1 MALISYYNQPTGS
14 NSIDIENSP
23 YTNAHTVNLTVTTCK
38 EDVKSMNDFLGVGGK
53 TTVKGIIDEI
63 PEISYS
69 TTWGDSPAAV
79 LNEKI
84 KKFTQH
90 KWMKMF
96 AVQRGGYKP
105 PLVTDGWT
113 QQFPKSAEPL
123 NISFKFRAYPIDNY
137 YNTSAFNDIIR
148 LLIFVTTPQNFNLS
162 HAVTSQANAIYQAE
176 AKGKEFAGIVND
188 LKSALNSEKV
198 SLKDMAE
205 ALKNNKA
212 GDDTS
217 SAVKVL
223 LQKKDKLLDFIE
235 DLGDMK
241 DDDTG
246 GCPLIQ
252 LGINGLIKPS
262 DTVKWLL
269 KSWSF
274 KPSLN
279 TTYNNNPIYV
289 DFNVSLQTQYVLTD
303 ADLTKILY

>member
-23 YTNAHTVNLTVTTCK
+23 YTKAHTVELKVTTCK
-38 EDVKSMNDFLGVGGK
+38 EDEPYMNTFLSGK

-137 YNTSAFNDIIR
+137 YNTSAFSDIIR
-148 LLIFVTTPQNFNLS
+148 LLIFVTTPQEFTLS
-162 HAVTSQANAIYQAE
+162 KAVTSQLQAIYQAE
-176 AKGKEFAGIVND
+176 DKGKEFANIVNG
-188 LKSALNSEKV
+188 LKTSLESENVSFKDFANALEENNTNET
-198 SLKDMAE
+198 AT
-205 ALKNNKA
+205 ATKNLIK
-212 GDDTS
+212 
-217 SAVKVL
+217 
-223 LQKKDKLLDFIE
+223 QKKRLFKFIE
-235 DLGDMK
+235 DLGNMK

-262 DTVKWLL
+262 STVKWLL

-279 TTYNNNPIYV
+279 TTYHNNPIYV
-289 DFNVSLQTQYVLTD
+289 DFNVSLQTQYILTD
-303 ADLTKILY
+303 TDLTEILC

>member
-23 YTNAHTVNLTVTTCK
+23 YTKAHTVELKVTTCK
-38 EDVKSMNDFLGVGGK
+38 EDEPYMNTFLSGK

-123 NISFKFRAYPIDNY
+123 NISFKFRAYPLDNY
-137 YNTSAFNDIIR
+137 YNTSAFSDIIR
-148 LLIFVTTPQNFNLS
+148 LLIFVTTPQEFTLS
-162 HAVTSQANAIYQAE
+162 KAVTSQLQAIYQAE
-176 AKGKEFAGIVND
+176 DKGKEFANIVNG
-188 LKSALNSEKV
+188 LKTSLESENVSFKDFADALEENNTNET
-198 SLKDMAE
+198 AT
-205 ALKNNKA
+205 ATKNLIK
-212 GDDTS
+212 
-217 SAVKVL
+217 
-223 LQKKDKLLDFIE
+223 QKKRLFKFIE
-235 DLGDMK
+235 DLGNMK

-262 DTVKWLL
+262 STVKWLL

-289 DFNVSLQTQYVLTD
+289 YFNVSLQTQYILTD
-303 ADLTKILY
+303 TDLTEILC

>member
-23 YTNAHTVNLTVTTCK
+23 YTKAHTVKLTVTTCK
-38 EDVKSMNDFLGVGGK
+38 EDKSYMNTFLSGK

-96 AVQRGGYKP
+96 AMQRGGYKP

-137 YNTSAFNDIIR
+137 YNTSAFSDIIR
-148 LLIFVTTPQNFNLS
+148 LLIFVTTPQEFTLS
-162 HAVTSQANAIYQAE
+162 KAVTSQIQAIYQAE
-176 AKGKEFAGIVND
+176 AKGEKFAGIVND
-188 LKSALNSEKV
+188 LKKILDSEKV
-198 SLKDMAE
+198 SLKDMAD
-205 ALKNNKA
+205 ALKNEKA
-212 GDDTS
+212 GVNTS
-217 SAVKVL
+217 SEVSAL
-223 LQKKDKLLDFIE
+223 LKQKKALLDFIE
-235 DLGDMK
+235 GLGDMK

-252 LGINGLIKPS
+252 LDINGLIKPS
-262 DTVKWLL
+262 SKVKWLL

-289 DFNVSLQTQYVLTD
+289 DFNVSLQTQYILTD
-303 ADLTKILY
+303 TDLTEILY

>member
-23 YTNAHTVNLTVTTCK
+23 YTKAHTVELKVTTCK
-38 EDVKSMNDFLGVGGK
+38 EDEPYMNTFLSGK

-137 YNTSAFNDIIR
+137 YNTSAFSDIIR
-148 LLIFVTTPQNFNLS
+148 LLIFVTTPQEFTLS
-162 HAVTSQANAIYQAE
+162 KAVTSQGQAIYQAE
-176 AKGKEFAGIVND
+176 AKGKEFANIVNG
-188 LKSALNSEKV
+188 LKNSLDGEKV
-198 SLKDMAE
+198 SLKDFADTLENNTNANTAGAE
-205 ALKNNKA
+205 NLRKRKDELLK
-212 GDDTS
+212 
-217 SAVKVL
+217 
-223 LQKKDKLLDFIE
+223 FIE
-235 DLGDMK
+235 NLGNMK

-262 DTVKWLL
+262 STVKWLL

-289 DFNVSLQTQYVLTD
+289 DFNVSLQTQNILTD
-303 ADLTKILY
+303 TNLTEILC

>member
-23 YTNAHTVNLTVTTCK
+23 YTKAHTVELKVTTCK
-38 EDVKSMNDFLGVGGK
+38 EDEPYMNTFLSGK

-79 LNEKI
+79 LNEKV

-96 AVQRGGYKP
+96 AQQNGSYKP

-137 YNTSAFNDIIR
+137 YNTSAFSDIIR
-148 LLIFVTTPQNFNLS
+148 LLIFVTTPQEFTLS
-162 HAVTSQANAIYQAE
+162 KAVTSQLQAIYQAE
-176 AKGKEFAGIVND
+176 AKGKEFAGIV
-188 LKSALNSEKV
+188 KG
-198 SLKDMAE
+198 
-205 ALKNNKA
+205 LKNSLESENVSFKDFAGALEENNKNETTTA
-212 GDDTS
+212 TENLI
-217 SAVKVL
+217 K
-223 LQKKDKLLDFIE
+223 QKKRLLKFIE
-235 DLGDMK
+235 DLGNMEDNN
-241 DDDTG
+241 TG

-262 DTVKWLL
+262 STVKWLL

-279 TTYNNNPIYV
+279 TTYHNNPIYV
-289 DFNVSLQTQYVLTD
+289 DFNVSLQTQYILTD
-303 ADLTKILY
+303 TDLTEILC

>member
-1 MALISYYNQPTGS
+1 MALISYCNQPTGS

-23 YTNAHTVNLTVTTCK
+23 YTKAHTVNLKVTTCK
-38 EDVKSMNDFLGVGGK
+38 EDEDYMNAFLGGK
-53 TTVKGIIDEI
+53 TTVQGIIDEI

-79 LNEKI
+79 LNEKV

-148 LLIFVTTPQNFNLS
+148 LLIFVTTPQEFSLS
-162 HAVTSQANAIYQAE
+162 KAVTSQAQAIYHARD
-176 AKGKEFAGIVND
+176 KGKEFADIVNG
-188 LKSALNSEKV
+188 
-198 SLKDMAE
+198 
-205 ALKNNKA
+205 LKNSLEGENVSFKDFA
-212 GDDTS
+212 DALENNTNAADGAKNLIDKRDE
-217 SAVKVL
+217 L
-223 LQKKDKLLDFIE
+223 LKFIE
-235 DLGDMK
+235 NLGNMK

-279 TTYNNNPIYV
+279 TTYHNNPIYV
-289 DFNVSLQTQYVLTD
+289 DFNVSLQTQYILTD
-303 ADLTKILY
+303 ADLTQILY

>member
-1 MALISYYNQPTGS
+1 MALISYYNQPTSS

-23 YTNAHTVNLTVTTCK
+23 YTKAHTVELKVTTCK
-38 EDVKSMNDFLGVGGK
+38 EDEDYMNAFLSGK
-53 TTVKGIIDEI
+53 TAVQGIIDEI

-137 YNTSAFNDIIR
+137 YNTSAFSDIIR
-148 LLIFVTTPQNFNLS
+148 LLIFVTTPQEFTLS
-162 HAVTSQANAIYQAE
+162 KAVTSQGQAIYQAE
-176 AKGKEFAGIVND
+176 AKGKEFANIVNG
-188 LKSALNSEKV
+188 LKNSLDGEKV
-198 SLKDMAE
+198 SLKDFADALENNTNANTAGAE
-205 ALKNNKA
+205 NLKE
-212 GDDTS
+212 
-217 SAVKVL
+217 
-223 LQKKDKLLDFIE
+223 KKDELLKFIE
-235 DLGDMK
+235 KLGNMK

-262 DTVKWLL
+262 STVKWLL

-289 DFNVSLQTQYVLTD
+289 DFNVSLQTQYILTD
-303 ADLTKILY
+303 TNLTEILC

>member
-23 YTNAHTVNLTVTTCK
+23 YANAHTVNLTVTTCK
-38 EDVKSMNDFLGVGGK
+38 EDEPFMNAFLSGK

-96 AVQRGGYKP
+96 AMQRGGYKP

-137 YNTSAFNDIIR
+137 YNTSAFSDIIR
-148 LLIFVTTPQNFNLS
+148 LLIFVTTPQEFTLS
-162 HAVTSQANAIYQAE
+162 KTVTSQIQAIYQAE
-176 AKGKEFAGIVND
+176 AKGEKFAGIVND
-188 LKSALNSEKV
+188 LKKILDSEKV
-198 SLKDMAE
+198 SLKDMAD
-205 ALKNNKA
+205 ALKNEKA
-212 GDDTS
+212 GVNTS
-217 SAVKVL
+217 SEVSAL
-223 LQKKDKLLDFIE
+223 LKQKKALLDFIE
-235 DLGDMK
+235 GLGNMNDG
-241 DDDTG
+241 DTG

-262 DTVKWLL
+262 STVKWLL

-289 DFNVSLQTQYVLTD
+289 DFNVSLQTQYILTD
-303 ADLTKILY
+303 TDLTEILY

>member
-23 YTNAHTVNLTVTTCK
+23 YTKAHTVELRVTTCK
-38 EDVKSMNDFLGVGGK
+38 EDESYMNAFLDSK
-53 TTVKGIIDEI
+53 TTVQGIIDEI

-84 KKFTQH
+84 KKFTLH

-137 YNTSAFNDIIR
+137 YNTSAFSDIIR
-148 LLIFVTTPQNFNLS
+148 LLIFVTTPQEFNLS
-162 HAVTSQANAIYQAE
+162 KAVTSQAQAIYHARD
-176 AKGKEFAGIVND
+176 KGKEFGKIVNG
-188 LKSALNSEKV
+188 
-198 SLKDMAE
+198 
-205 ALKNNKA
+205 LKNSLEGNNISFKDFA
-212 GDDTS
+212 DALENNTNAADGAKNLIDKRDE
-217 SAVKVL
+217 L
-223 LQKKDKLLDFIE
+223 LKFIE
-235 DLGDMK
+235 NLGNMK

-289 DFNVSLQTQYVLTD
+289 DFNVSLQTQYILTD
-303 ADLTKILY
+303 ADLTQILY

>member
-23 YTNAHTVNLTVTTCK
+23 YTKAHTVELKVTTCK
-38 EDVKSMNDFLGVGGK
+38 EDKSYMNTFLSGK

-96 AVQRGGYKP
+96 AMQRGGYKP

-137 YNTSAFNDIIR
+137 YNTSAFSDIIR
-148 LLIFVTTPQNFNLS
+148 LLIFVTTPQEFTLS
-162 HAVTSQANAIYQAE
+162 KAVTSQIQAIYQAE
-176 AKGKEFAGIVND
+176 AKGEKFAGIVND
-188 LKSALNSEKV
+188 LKKILDSEKV
-198 SLKDMAE
+198 SLKDMAD
-205 ALKNNKA
+205 ALKNEKA
-212 GDDTS
+212 GVNTS
-217 SAVKVL
+217 SEVSAL
-223 LQKKDKLLDFIE
+223 LKQKKALLDFIE
-235 DLGDMK
+235 GLGDMK

-252 LGINGLIKPS
+252 LDINGLIKPS
-262 DTVKWLL
+262 SKVKWLL

-289 DFNVSLQTQYVLTD
+289 DFNVSLQTQYILTD
-303 ADLTKILY
+303 TDLTEILY

>member
-14 NSIDIENSP
+14 NSIDTENSP
-23 YTNAHTVNLTVTTCK
+23 YTKAHTVELKVTTCK
-38 EDVKSMNDFLGVGGK
+38 EDESYMNAFLRGK
-53 TTVKGIIDEI
+53 TIVKGIIDEI

-137 YNTSAFNDIIR
+137 YNTSAFSDIIR
-148 LLIFVTTPQNFNLS
+148 LLIFVTTPQEFTLS
-162 HAVTSQANAIYQAE
+162 KAVTSQAQAIYHARD
-176 AKGKEFAGIVND
+176 KGKEFSKIVNG
-188 LKSALNSEKV
+188 
-198 SLKDMAE
+198 
-205 ALKNNKA
+205 LKNRLEDKDISFKDFADALENNTNANTAA
-212 GDDTS
+212 G
-217 SAVKVL
+217 AKNL
-223 LQKKDKLLDFIE
+223 KEQKDKLFKFIE

-262 DTVKWLL
+262 STVKWLL

-279 TTYNNNPIYV
+279 TTYHNNPIYV
-289 DFNVSLQTQYVLTD
+289 DFNVSLQTQYILTD
-303 ADLTKILY
+303 TDLTEILY

>member
-23 YTNAHTVNLTVTTCK
+23 YTKAHTVKLTVTTCK
-38 EDVKSMNDFLGVGGK
+38 EDDKTMNEFLGGK
-53 TTVKGIIDEI
+53 TAVQGIIDEI

-79 LNEKI
+79 LNEKV

-137 YNTSAFNDIIR
+137 YNTSAFSDIIR
-148 LLIFVTTPQNFNLS
+148 LLIFVTTPQEFTLS
-162 HAVTSQANAIYQAE
+162 KTVTSQLQAIYQAE
-176 AKGKEFAGIVND
+176 AKGKEFANIVNG
-188 LKSALNSEKV
+188 LKTSLESENVSFKDFADALEENNRNETNTATEN
-198 SLKDMAE
+198 LKE
-205 ALKNNKA
+205 
-212 GDDTS
+212 
-217 SAVKVL
+217 
-223 LQKKDKLLDFIE
+223 KKDELLKFIE
-235 DLGDMK
+235 NLGNMEDNN
-241 DDDTG
+241 TG

-262 DTVKWLL
+262 STVKWLL

-289 DFNVSLQTQYVLTD
+289 DFNVSLQTQYILTD
-303 ADLTKILY
+303 TDLTEILC

>member
-23 YTNAHTVNLTVTTCK
+23 YTKAHTVELKVTTCK
-38 EDVKSMNDFLGVGGK
+38 EDEPYMNTFLSGK

-137 YNTSAFNDIIR
+137 YNTSAFSDIIR
-148 LLIFVTTPQNFNLS
+148 LLIFVTTPQEFTLS
-162 HAVTSQANAIYQAE
+162 KAVTSQLQAIYQAE
-176 AKGKEFAGIVND
+176 AKGKEFANIVNG
-188 LKSALNSEKV
+188 LKTSLESENVSFKDFADALEENNTNET
-198 SLKDMAE
+198 AT
-205 ALKNNKA
+205 ATKNLIK
-212 GDDTS
+212 
-217 SAVKVL
+217 
-223 LQKKDKLLDFIE
+223 QKKRLFKFIE
-235 DLGDMK
+235 DLGNMK

-262 DTVKWLL
+262 STVKWRL

-274 KPSLN
+274 KPSLS
-279 TTYNNNPIYV
+279 TTYHNNPIYV
-289 DFNVSLQTQYVLTD
+289 DFNVSLQTQYILTD
-303 ADLTKILY
+303 TDLIEILC

>member
-23 YTNAHTVNLTVTTCK
+23 YTKAHTVELKVTTCK
-38 EDVKSMNDFLGVGGK
+38 EDEPYMNTFLSGK

-96 AVQRGGYKP
+96 AMQRGGYKP

-137 YNTSAFNDIIR
+137 YNTSAFSDIIR
-148 LLIFVTTPQNFNLS
+148 LLIFVTTPQEFTLS
-162 HAVTSQANAIYQAE
+162 KAVTSQLQAIYQAE
-176 AKGKEFAGIVND
+176 GKGKEFANIVNG
-188 LKSALNSEKV
+188 LKTSLESENVSFKDFADALENNPNANAATGANN
-198 SLKDMAE
+198 LKE
-205 ALKNNKA
+205 
-212 GDDTS
+212 
-217 SAVKVL
+217 
-223 LQKKDKLLDFIE
+223 KKDELLKFIE
-235 DLGDMK
+235 NLGDMK

-252 LGINGLIKPS
+252 LGINDLIKPS
-262 DTVKWLL
+262 STVKWLL

-289 DFNVSLQTQYVLTD
+289 DFNVSLQTQYILTD
-303 ADLTKILY
+303 TDLTEILC

>member
-23 YTNAHTVNLTVTTCK
+23 YTKAHTVELRVTTCK
-38 EDVKSMNDFLGVGGK
+38 EDESYMNAFLDSK
-53 TTVKGIIDEI
+53 TTVQGIIDEI

-84 KKFTQH
+84 KKFTLH

-148 LLIFVTTPQNFNLS
+148 LLIFVTTPQNFTLS
-162 HAVTSQANAIYQAE
+162 KAVTSQAQAIYHARD
-176 AKGKEFAGIVND
+176 KGKEFGKIVNG
-188 LKSALNSEKV
+188 
-198 SLKDMAE
+198 
-205 ALKNNKA
+205 LKNSLEGNNISFKDFADALENNTNANTAA
-212 GDDTS
+212 G
-217 SAVKVL
+217 AKNL
-223 LQKKDKLLDFIE
+223 KEQKDKLFKFIE

-289 DFNVSLQTQYVLTD
+289 DFNVSLQTQYILTD
-303 ADLTKILY
+303 ADLTQILY

>member
-23 YTNAHTVNLTVTTCK
+23 YTKAHTVELKVTTCK
-38 EDVKSMNDFLGVGGK
+38 EDESFMNAFLSGK

-137 YNTSAFNDIIR
+137 YNTSAFSDIIR
-148 LLIFVTTPQNFNLS
+148 LLIFVTTPQEFTLS
-162 HAVTSQANAIYQAE
+162 KAVTSQAQAIYQAHD
-176 AKGKEFAGIVND
+176 KGEKFAGIVKG
-188 LKSALNSEKV
+188 LKNSLEGENVSYKDFADALENNTNVNTAGAKN
-198 SLKDMAE
+198 LKDR
-205 ALKNNKA
+205 
-212 GDDTS
+212 
-217 SAVKVL
+217 
-223 LQKKDKLLDFIE
+223 KDELFKFIE
-235 DLGDMK
+235 DLGNMEDNN
-241 DDDTG
+241 TG

-252 LGINGLIKPS
+252 FGINGLIKPS
-262 DTVKWLL
+262 STVKWLL

-274 KPSLN
+274 KPSSN
-279 TTYNNNPIYV
+279 TTYHNNPIYV
-289 DFNVSLQTQYVLTD
+289 DFNVSLQTQYILTD
-303 ADLTKILY
+303 TDLTEILC

>member
-23 YTNAHTVNLTVTTCK
+23 YTKAHTVELKVTTCK
-38 EDVKSMNDFLGVGGK
+38 EDEPYMNTFLSGK

-96 AVQRGGYKP
+96 AMQRGGYKP

-137 YNTSAFNDIIR
+137 YNTSAFSDIIR
-148 LLIFVTTPQNFNLS
+148 LLIFVTTPQEFTLS
-162 HAVTSQANAIYQAE
+162 KAVTSQLQAIYQAE
-176 AKGKEFAGIVND
+176 AKGKEFANIVNG
-188 LKSALNSEKV
+188 LKTSLESENV
-198 SLKDMAE
+198 SFKDFAD
-205 ALKNNKA
+205 ALKENNTNANAATGANNLKE
-212 GDDTS
+212 
-217 SAVKVL
+217 
-223 LQKKDKLLDFIE
+223 KKDELLKFIE
-235 DLGDMK
+235 NLGNMEDNN
-241 DDDTG
+241 TG

-262 DTVKWLL
+262 STVKWLL

-289 DFNVSLQTQYVLTD
+289 DFNVSLQTQYILTD
-303 ADLTKILY
+303 ANLTEILC

>member
-23 YTNAHTVNLTVTTCK
+23 YTKAHTVELKVTTCK
-38 EDVKSMNDFLGVGGK
+38 EDEPYMNTFLSGK

-137 YNTSAFNDIIR
+137 YNTSAFSDIIR
-148 LLIFVTTPQNFNLS
+148 LLIFVTTPQEFTLS
-162 HAVTSQANAIYQAE
+162 KAVTSQLQAIYQAE
-176 AKGKEFAGIVND
+176 AKGKEFANIVNG
-188 LKSALNSEKV
+188 LKTSLESENVSFKDFADALEENNRIETATATEN
-198 SLKDMAE
+198 LKKRKDE
-205 ALKNNKA
+205 LLK
-212 GDDTS
+212 
-217 SAVKVL
+217 
-223 LQKKDKLLDFIE
+223 FIE
-235 DLGDMK
+235 NLGNMEDNN
-241 DDDTG
+241 TG

-262 DTVKWLL
+262 STVKWLL

-289 DFNVSLQTQYVLTD
+289 DFNVSLQTQYILTD
-303 ADLTKILY
+303 TDLTEILC

>member
-23 YTNAHTVNLTVTTCK
+23 YTKAHTVELKVTTCK
-38 EDVKSMNDFLGVGGK
+38 EDEDYMNAFLSGK
-53 TTVKGIIDEI
+53 TAVQGIIDEI

-137 YNTSAFNDIIR
+137 YNTSAFSDIIR
-148 LLIFVTTPQNFNLS
+148 LLIFVTTPQEFTLS
-162 HAVTSQANAIYQAE
+162 KAVTSQGQAIYQAE
-176 AKGKEFAGIVND
+176 AKGKEFANIVNG
-188 LKSALNSEKV
+188 LKNSLDGEKV
-198 SLKDMAE
+198 SLKDFADALENNTNANTAGAE
-205 ALKNNKA
+205 NLRKRKDELLK
-212 GDDTS
+212 
-217 SAVKVL
+217 
-223 LQKKDKLLDFIE
+223 FIE
-235 DLGDMK
+235 NLGNMK

-262 DTVKWLL
+262 STVKWLL

-289 DFNVSLQTQYVLTD
+289 DFNVSLQTQYILTD
-303 ADLTKILY
+303 TNLTEILC

>member
-23 YTNAHTVNLTVTTCK
+23 YTKAHTVELKVTTCK
-38 EDVKSMNDFLGVGGK
+38 EDKSYMNTFLSGK

-137 YNTSAFNDIIR
+137 YNTSAFSDIIR
-148 LLIFVTTPQNFNLS
+148 LLIFVTTPQEFTLS
-162 HAVTSQANAIYQAE
+162 KAVTSQAQAIYQAYD
-176 AKGKEFAGIVND
+176 KGEKFAGIV
-188 LKSALNSEKV
+188 KG
-198 SLKDMAE
+198 
-205 ALKNNKA
+205 LKNSLDGENISYKDFADALENNTNANAAA
-212 GDDTS
+212 G
-217 SAVKVL
+217 ANNLKE
-223 LQKKDKLLDFIE
+223 KKDKLFEFIE
-235 DLGDMK
+235 DLGNMK

-252 LGINGLIKPS
+252 LSINGLIKPS
-262 DTVKWLL
+262 STVKWLL

-279 TTYNNNPIYV
+279 TTYHNNPIYV
-289 DFNVSLQTQYVLTD
+289 DFNVSLQTQYILTD
-303 ADLTKILY
+303 TDLTEILC

>member
-23 YTNAHTVNLTVTTCK
+23 YTKAHTVELKVTTCK
-38 EDVKSMNDFLGVGGK
+38 EDEPYMNTFLRGK

-79 LNEKI
+79 LNEKV

-137 YNTSAFNDIIR
+137 YNTSAFSDIIR
-148 LLIFVTTPQNFNLS
+148 LLIFVTTPQEFTLS
-162 HAVTSQANAIYQAE
+162 KAVTSQGQAIYQAE
-176 AKGKEFAGIVND
+176 AKGKEFANIVKG
-188 LKSALNSEKV
+188 LKNSLDGEKV
-198 SLKDMAE
+198 SLKDFAD
-205 ALKNNKA
+205 ALEENNRNETTTATVNLKE
-212 GDDTS
+212 
-217 SAVKVL
+217 
-223 LQKKDKLLDFIE
+223 KKDKLLKFIE
-235 DLGDMK
+235 NLGNMEDNN
-241 DDDTG
+241 TG

-262 DTVKWLL
+262 SKVKWLL

-289 DFNVSLQTQYVLTD
+289 DFNVSLQTQYILTD
-303 ADLTKILY
+303 TDLTEILC

>member
-23 YTNAHTVNLTVTTCK
+23 YTKAHTVELKVTTCK
-38 EDVKSMNDFLGVGGK
+38 EDEPYMNTFLRGK
-53 TTVKGIIDEI
+53 TIVKGIIDEI

-96 AVQRGGYKP
+96 AQQKGGYKP

-137 YNTSAFNDIIR
+137 YNTSAFSDIIR
-148 LLIFVTTPQNFNLS
+148 LLIFVTTPQEFTLS
-162 HAVTSQANAIYQAE
+162 KTVTSQIQAIYQAE
-176 AKGKEFAGIVND
+176 AKGKKFAGIV
-188 LKSALNSEKV
+188 KG
-198 SLKDMAE
+198 
-205 ALKNNKA
+205 LKNSLEGENISFKDFA
-212 GDDTS
+212 DALENNTNS
-217 SAVKVL
+217 SNSGAVNLKEQKDRL
-223 LQKKDKLLDFIE
+223 LKFIE

-262 DTVKWLL
+262 STVKWLL

>member
-23 YTNAHTVNLTVTTCK
+23 YTKAHTVELKVTTCK
-38 EDVKSMNDFLGVGGK
+38 EDEDYMNAFLSGK
-53 TTVKGIIDEI
+53 TTVQGIIDEI

-137 YNTSAFNDIIR
+137 YNTSAFSDIIR
-148 LLIFVTTPQNFNLS
+148 LLIFVTTPQEFTLS
-162 HAVTSQANAIYQAE
+162 KAVTSQGQAIYQAE
-176 AKGKEFAGIVND
+176 DKGKKFAGIVKG
-188 LKSALNSEKV
+188 LKNSLDGEKV
-198 SLKDMAE
+198 SLKDFADALENNTNANTAGAE
-205 ALKNNKA
+205 NLRKQK
-212 GDDTS
+212 DE
-217 SAVKVL
+217 L
-223 LQKKDKLLDFIE
+223 LEFIE
-235 DLGDMK
+235 NLGNMK

-262 DTVKWLL
+262 STVKWLL

-289 DFNVSLQTQYVLTD
+289 DFNVSLQTQYILTD
-303 ADLTKILY
+303 TDLTEILC

>member
-23 YTNAHTVNLTVTTCK
+23 YTKAHTVELKVTTCK
-38 EDVKSMNDFLGVGGK
+38 EDEDYMNAFLSGK
-53 TTVKGIIDEI
+53 TTVQGIIDEI

-96 AVQRGGYKP
+96 AMQRGGYKP

-137 YNTSAFNDIIR
+137 YNTSAFSDIIR
-148 LLIFVTTPQNFNLS
+148 LLIFVTTPQEFTLS
-162 HAVTSQANAIYQAE
+162 KAVTSQLQAIYQAE
-176 AKGKEFAGIVND
+176 AKGKEFANIVNG
-188 LKSALNSEKV
+188 LKTSLESENVSFKDFADALENNPNANAATGANN
-198 SLKDMAE
+198 LKE
-205 ALKNNKA
+205 
-212 GDDTS
+212 
-217 SAVKVL
+217 
-223 LQKKDKLLDFIE
+223 KKDELLKFIE
-235 DLGDMK
+235 NLGNMEDNN
-241 DDDTG
+241 TG

-262 DTVKWLL
+262 STVKWLL

-289 DFNVSLQTQYVLTD
+289 DFNVSLQTQYILTD
-303 ADLTKILY
+303 TDLTEILC

>member
-23 YTNAHTVNLTVTTCK
+23 YTKAHTVELKVTTCK
-38 EDVKSMNDFLGVGGK
+38 EDEPYMNTFLSGK

-96 AVQRGGYKP
+96 AMQRGGYKP

-137 YNTSAFNDIIR
+137 YNTSAFSDIIR
-148 LLIFVTTPQNFNLS
+148 LLIFVTTPQEFTLS
-162 HAVTSQANAIYQAE
+162 KAVTSQLQAIYQAE
-176 AKGKEFAGIVND
+176 AKGKEFANIVNG
-188 LKSALNSEKV
+188 LKTSLESENV
-198 SLKDMAE
+198 SFKDFAD
-205 ALKNNKA
+205 ALKENNTNANAATGANNLKE
-212 GDDTS
+212 
-217 SAVKVL
+217 
-223 LQKKDKLLDFIE
+223 KKDELLKFIE
-235 DLGDMK
+235 NLGNMEDNN
-241 DDDTG
+241 TG

-262 DTVKWLL
+262 STVKWLL

-289 DFNVSLQTQYVLTD
+289 DFNVSLQTQYILTD
-303 ADLTKILY
+303 TDLTEILC

>member
-23 YTNAHTVNLTVTTCK
+23 YANAHTVNLTVTTCK
-38 EDVKSMNDFLGVGGK
+38 EDEPFMNAFLSGK

-96 AVQRGGYKP
+96 AMQRGGYKP

-137 YNTSAFNDIIR
+137 YNTSAFSDIIR
-148 LLIFVTTPQNFNLS
+148 LLIFVTTPQEFTLS
-162 HAVTSQANAIYQAE
+162 KTVTSQIQAIYQAE
-176 AKGKEFAGIVND
+176 AKGEKFAGIVND
-188 LKSALNSEKV
+188 LKKILDSEKV
-198 SLKDMAE
+198 SLKDMAD
-205 ALKNNKA
+205 ALKNEKA
-212 GDDTS
+212 GVNTS
-217 SAVKVL
+217 SEVSAL
-223 LQKKDKLLDFIE
+223 LKQKKALLDFIE
-235 DLGDMK
+235 GLGNMNDG
-241 DDDTG
+241 DTG

-262 DTVKWLL
+262 STVKWLL

-289 DFNVSLQTQYVLTD
+289 DFNVSLQTQYILTD
-303 ADLTKILY
+303 TDLTKILC

>member
-23 YTNAHTVNLTVTTCK
+23 YTKAHTVELRVTTCK
-38 EDVKSMNDFLGVGGK
+38 EDESYMNAFLDSK
-53 TTVKGIIDEI
+53 TTVQGIIDEI

-137 YNTSAFNDIIR
+137 YNTSAFSDIIR
-148 LLIFVTTPQNFNLS
+148 LLIFVTTPQEFNLS
-162 HAVTSQANAIYQAE
+162 KAVTSQAQAIYHARD
-176 AKGKEFAGIVND
+176 KGKEFGKIVNG
-188 LKSALNSEKV
+188 
-198 SLKDMAE
+198 
-205 ALKNNKA
+205 LKNSLEGNNISFKDFA
-212 GDDTS
+212 DALENNTNAADGAKNLIDKRDE
-217 SAVKVL
+217 L
-223 LQKKDKLLDFIE
+223 LKFIE
-235 DLGDMK
+235 NLGNMK

-289 DFNVSLQTQYVLTD
+289 DFNVSLQTQYILTD
-303 ADLTKILY
+303 ADLTQILY

>member
-23 YTNAHTVNLTVTTCK
+23 YTKAHTVELKVTTCK
-38 EDVKSMNDFLGVGGK
+38 EDEDYMNAFLSGK

-96 AVQRGGYKP
+96 AMQRGGYKP

-137 YNTSAFNDIIR
+137 YNTSAFSDIIR
-148 LLIFVTTPQNFNLS
+148 LLIFVTTPQEFTLS
-162 HAVTSQANAIYQAE
+162 KAVTSQLQAIYQAE
-176 AKGKEFAGIVND
+176 AKGKEFANIVNG
-188 LKSALNSEKV
+188 LKTSLESENVSFKDFADALENNPNANAATGANN
-198 SLKDMAE
+198 LKE
-205 ALKNNKA
+205 
-212 GDDTS
+212 
-217 SAVKVL
+217 
-223 LQKKDKLLDFIE
+223 KKDELLKFIE
-235 DLGDMK
+235 NLGNMEDNN
-241 DDDTG
+241 TG

-262 DTVKWLL
+262 STVKWLL

-289 DFNVSLQTQYVLTD
+289 DFNVSLQTQYILTD
-303 ADLTKILY
+303 TDLTEILC

>member
-23 YTNAHTVNLTVTTCK
+23 YTKAHTVELKVTTCK
-38 EDVKSMNDFLGVGGK
+38 EDEDYMNAFLSGK

-148 LLIFVTTPQNFNLS
+148 LLIFVTTPQEFTLS
-162 HAVTSQANAIYQAE
+162 KAVTSQLQAIYQAE
-176 AKGKEFAGIVND
+176 AKGKEFANIVND
-188 LKSALNSEKV
+188 LKNALDSEKV
-198 SLKDMAE
+198 SLKDMAD

-212 GDDTS
+212 GEDTNT
-217 SAVKVL
+217 AVRTL
-223 LQKKDKLLDFIE
+223 LSKKTELLNVIE
-235 DLGDMK
+235 GLGNMEDNN
-241 DDDTG
+241 TG
-246 GCPLIQ
+246 GCPLIK
-252 LGINGLIKPS
+252 LDINGLIKES
-262 DTVKWLL
+262 SRVKWLL

-289 DFNVSLQTQYVLTD
+289 DFNVSLQTQYILTD
-303 ADLTKILY
+303 VDLSEILNY

>member
-23 YTNAHTVNLTVTTCK
+23 YTNAHTVNLKVTTCK
-38 EDVKSMNDFLGVGGK
+38 EDEDYMNAFLSGK
-53 TTVKGIIDEI
+53 TTVQGIIDEI

-79 LNEKI
+79 LNEKV

-137 YNTSAFNDIIR
+137 YNTSAFSDIIR
-148 LLIFVTTPQNFNLS
+148 LLIFVTTPQEFKLS
-162 HAVTSQANAIYQAE
+162 ATVTSQVQAIYQAE

-188 LKSALNSEKV
+188 LKNALASEKV

-217 SAVKVL
+217 SAVRVL
-223 LQKKDKLLDFIE
+223 LQKKEKLLDFIE

-241 DDDTG
+241 DDNTG

>member
-1 MALISYYNQPTGS
+1 MPLISYYNQPTGS
-14 NSIDIENSP
+14 NSIAIENSP
-23 YTNAHTVNLTVTTCK
+23 YTKAHTVNLKVTTCK
-38 EDVKSMNDFLGVGGK
+38 EDEDYMNAFLGGK
-53 TTVKGIIDEI
+53 TTVQGIIDEI

-79 LNEKI
+79 LNAKM

-137 YNTSAFNDIIR
+137 YNTSAFSDIIR
-148 LLIFVTTPQNFNLS
+148 LLIFVTTPQEFTLS
-162 HAVTSQANAIYQAE
+162 KAVTSQAQAIYHARD
-176 AKGKEFAGIVND
+176 KGKEFGKIVNG
-188 LKSALNSEKV
+188 
-198 SLKDMAE
+198 
-205 ALKNNKA
+205 LKNSLEGENISFKDFADALENNTNSSNSGA
-212 GDDTS
+212 GNL
-217 SAVKVL
+217 KE
-223 LQKKDKLLDFIE
+223 QKDKLIKFIE

-252 LGINGLIKPS
+252 LGINGLIKES
-262 DTVKWLL
+262 DSVKWLL

-289 DFNVSLQTQYVLTD
+289 DFNVSLQTQYILTD
-303 ADLTKILY
+303 ADLTQILY

>member
-23 YTNAHTVNLTVTTCK
+23 YTKAHTVNLTVTTCK
-38 EDVKSMNDFLGVGGK
+38 EDEPYMNTFLSGK

-96 AVQRGGYKP
+96 AQQNGSYKP

-137 YNTSAFNDIIR
+137 YNTSAFSDIIR
-148 LLIFVTTPQNFNLS
+148 LLIFVTTPQEFTLS
-162 HAVTSQANAIYQAE
+162 KAVTSQAQAIYQAHD
-176 AKGKEFAGIVND
+176 KGEKFAGIV
-188 LKSALNSEKV
+188 KG
-198 SLKDMAE
+198 
-205 ALKNNKA
+205 LKNSLESENVSFKDFA
-212 GDDTS
+212 DALEENNTNET
-217 SAVKVL
+217 ATATENLKE
-223 LQKKDKLLDFIE
+223 KKDKLLKFIE
-235 DLGDMK
+235 DLGNME

-262 DTVKWLL
+262 STVKWLL

-289 DFNVSLQTQYVLTD
+289 DFNVSLQTQYILTD
-303 ADLTKILY
+303 TDLTEILY

>member
-1 MALISYYNQPTGS
+1 MALISYYNQPPGL

-23 YTNAHTVNLTVTTCK
+23 YTKAHTVELKVTTCK
-38 EDVKSMNDFLGVGGK
+38 EDEPYMNTFLSGK

-96 AVQRGGYKP
+96 AMQRGGYKP

-137 YNTSAFNDIIR
+137 YNTSAFSDIIR
-148 LLIFVTTPQNFNLS
+148 LLIFVTTPQEFTLS
-162 HAVTSQANAIYQAE
+162 KAVTSQLQAIYQAE
-176 AKGKEFAGIVND
+176 AKGKEFANIVNG
-188 LKSALNSEKV
+188 LKTSLESENV
-198 SLKDMAE
+198 SFKDFAD
-205 ALKNNKA
+205 ALKENNTNANAATGANNLKE
-212 GDDTS
+212 
-217 SAVKVL
+217 
-223 LQKKDKLLDFIE
+223 KKDELLKFIE
-235 DLGDMK
+235 NLGNMEDNN
-241 DDDTG
+241 TG

-262 DTVKWLL
+262 STVKWLL

-289 DFNVSLQTQYVLTD
+289 DFNVSLQTQYILTD
-303 ADLTKILY
+303 TDLTEILC

>member
-1 MALISYYNQPTGS
+1 MPLISYYNQPTGS
-14 NSIDIENSP
+14 NSIAIENSP
-23 YTNAHTVNLTVTTCK
+23 YTKAHTVNLKVTTCK
-38 EDVKSMNDFLGVGGK
+38 EDEHYMNAFLGGK
-53 TTVKGIIDEI
+53 TAVQGIIDEI

-137 YNTSAFNDIIR
+137 YNTSAFSDIIR
-148 LLIFVTTPQNFNLS
+148 LLIFVTTPQEFTLS
-162 HAVTSQANAIYQAE
+162 KAVTSQAQAIYHAMD
-176 AKGKEFAGIVND
+176 KGKEFGKIVNG
-188 LKSALNSEKV
+188 LKNSLEGENISFKDFADALENNTNS
-198 SLKDMAE
+198 SNSGAGNLKDR
-205 ALKNNKA
+205 
-212 GDDTS
+212 
-217 SAVKVL
+217 
-223 LQKKDKLLDFIE
+223 KDKLFKFIE

-289 DFNVSLQTQYVLTD
+289 DFNVSLQTQYILTD
-303 ADLTKILY
+303 ADLTQILY

>member
-1 MALISYYNQPTGS
+1 MPLISYYNQPTGS
-14 NSIDIENSP
+14 NSIAIENSP
-23 YTNAHTVNLTVTTCK
+23 YTKAHTVNLRVTTCK
-38 EDVKSMNDFLGVGGK
+38 EDEDYMNAFLSGK
-53 TTVKGIIDEI
+53 TTVQGIIDEI

-148 LLIFVTTPQNFNLS
+148 LLIFVTTPQNFTLS
-162 HAVTSQANAIYQAE
+162 KAVTSQAQAIYHARD
-176 AKGKEFAGIVND
+176 KGKEFGKIVNG
-188 LKSALNSEKV
+188 
-198 SLKDMAE
+198 
-205 ALKNNKA
+205 LKNSLEGKDISFKDFADALENNTNANTAA
-212 GDDTS
+212 G
-217 SAVKVL
+217 AKNL
-223 LQKKDKLLDFIE
+223 KEQKDKLFKFIE

-252 LGINGLIKPS
+252 LGINGLIKQS

-289 DFNVSLQTQYVLTD
+289 DFNVSLQTQYILTD
-303 ADLTKILY
+303 NDLTKILY

>member
-23 YTNAHTVNLTVTTCK
+23 YTKAHTVELKVTTCK
-38 EDVKSMNDFLGVGGK
+38 EDEDYMNAFLSGK
-53 TTVKGIIDEI
+53 TAVQGIIDEI

-137 YNTSAFNDIIR
+137 YNTSAFSDIIR
-148 LLIFVTTPQNFNLS
+148 LLIFVTTPQEFTLS
-162 HAVTSQANAIYQAE
+162 KAVTSQGQAIYQAE
-176 AKGKEFAGIVND
+176 AKGKEFANIVNG
-188 LKSALNSEKV
+188 LKNSLDGEKV
-198 SLKDMAE
+198 SLKDFADALENNTNANTAGAE
-205 ALKNNKA
+205 NLKE
-212 GDDTS
+212 
-217 SAVKVL
+217 
-223 LQKKDKLLDFIE
+223 KKDKLLKFIE
-235 DLGDMK
+235 NLGNMK

-262 DTVKWLL
+262 STVKWLL

-289 DFNVSLQTQYVLTD
+289 DFNVSLQTQYILTD
-303 ADLTKILY
+303 TNLTEILC

>member
-23 YTNAHTVNLTVTTCK
+23 YTKAHTVELKVTTCK
-38 EDVKSMNDFLGVGGK
+38 EDEPYMNTFLRGK

-79 LNEKI
+79 LNEKV

-137 YNTSAFNDIIR
+137 YNTSAFSDIIR
-148 LLIFVTTPQNFNLS
+148 LLIFVTTPQEFTLS
-162 HAVTSQANAIYQAE
+162 KAVTSQLQAIYQAE
-176 AKGKEFAGIVND
+176 AKGKEFANIVKG
-188 LKSALNSEKV
+188 LKNSLDGEKV
-198 SLKDMAE
+198 SLKDFAD
-205 ALKNNKA
+205 ALEENNRNETTTATVNLKE
-212 GDDTS
+212 
-217 SAVKVL
+217 
-223 LQKKDKLLDFIE
+223 KKDKLLKFIE
-235 DLGDMK
+235 NLGNMEDNN
-241 DDDTG
+241 TG

-262 DTVKWLL
+262 SKVKWLL

-289 DFNVSLQTQYVLTD
+289 DFNVSLQTQYILTD
-303 ADLTKILY
+303 TDLTEILC

>member
-23 YTNAHTVNLTVTTCK
+23 YTKAHTVELKVTTCK
-38 EDVKSMNDFLGVGGK
+38 EDEPYMNTFLSGK

-96 AVQRGGYKP
+96 AMQRGGYKP

-137 YNTSAFNDIIR
+137 YNTSAFSDIIR
-148 LLIFVTTPQNFNLS
+148 LLIFVTTPQEFTLS
-162 HAVTSQANAIYQAE
+162 KAVTSQLQAIYQAE
-176 AKGKEFAGIVND
+176 AKGKEFANIVNG
-188 LKSALNSEKV
+188 LKTSLESENVSFKDFADALENNPNANAATGANN
-198 SLKDMAE
+198 LKE
-205 ALKNNKA
+205 
-212 GDDTS
+212 
-217 SAVKVL
+217 
-223 LQKKDKLLDFIE
+223 KKDELLKFIE
-235 DLGDMK
+235 NLGNMEDNN
-241 DDDTG
+241 TG

-262 DTVKWLL
+262 STVKWLL

-289 DFNVSLQTQYVLTD
+289 DFNVSLQTQYILTD
-303 ADLTKILY
+303 TDLTEILC

>member
-23 YTNAHTVNLTVTTCK
+23 YTKAHTVELKVTTCK
-38 EDVKSMNDFLGVGGK
+38 EDEPYMNTFLSGK

-96 AVQRGGYKP
+96 AMQRGGYKP

-137 YNTSAFNDIIR
+137 YNTSAFSDIIR
-148 LLIFVTTPQNFNLS
+148 LLIFVTTPQEFTLS
-162 HAVTSQANAIYQAE
+162 KAVTSQLQAIYQAE
-176 AKGKEFAGIVND
+176 AKGKEFANIVNG
-188 LKSALNSEKV
+188 LKTSLESENVSFKDFADALEENDRNETATATEN
-198 SLKDMAE
+198 LKE
-205 ALKNNKA
+205 
-212 GDDTS
+212 
-217 SAVKVL
+217 
-223 LQKKDKLLDFIE
+223 KKDELFKFIE
-235 DLGDMK
+235 NLGNMEDNN
-241 DDDTG
+241 TG

-262 DTVKWLL
+262 SRVKWLL

-289 DFNVSLQTQYVLTD
+289 DFNVSLQTQYILTD
-303 ADLTKILY
+303 TDLTEILC